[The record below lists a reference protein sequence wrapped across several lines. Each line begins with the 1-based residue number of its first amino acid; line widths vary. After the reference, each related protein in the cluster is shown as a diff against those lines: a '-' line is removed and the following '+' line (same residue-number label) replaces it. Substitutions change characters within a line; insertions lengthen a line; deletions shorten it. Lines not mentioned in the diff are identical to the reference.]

1 MPSNRCHHHGSTSK
15 GPKSTGSKSA
25 ALVILLMSCIS
36 LLSLSGCANKEQALK
51 QQSEQQ
57 YYQAAQKAMDA
68 NNFAMAVEQLEELES
83 RFPFGRYA
91 VQTQLDLIYAY
102 YRSLEYTAAAIQA
115 ERFIRQNP
123 AHQDVDY
130 AYYMKGLA
138 HFSTD
143 RGLLARILPTS
154 PAERDI
160 QPIKKAFSDFGQL
173 LNKFPQSRYAKDAQH
188 RMIYLRN
195 LMAEHE
201 LIVARYYVER
211 QAFVAVL
218 NRAKTVMEDYP
229 KTPAVAEAMALA
241 IKAYRELDLPKL
253 AAKTEKLLATNFP
266 KYPELNSQGKLE
278 YEPVTR
284 KAKPW
289 YHWATF
295 GLIG

>member
-1 MPSNRCHHHGSTSK
+1 MPSNKCHPT
-15 GPKSTGSKSA
+15 GPKHSA
-25 ALVILLMSCIS
+25 LILLLIGS
-36 LLSLSGCANKEQALK
+36 LSVLSLTGCASNEQVLR

-68 NNFAMAVEQLEELES
+68 NNFIMAVEQLEELES

-123 AHQDVDY
+123 AHPDVDY

-154 PAERDI
+154 PAERDM
-160 QPIKKAFSDFGQL
+160 QPIKKSFSNFDQL
-173 LNKFPQSRYAKDAQH
+173 LNKFPQSRYASDARQ

-201 LIVARYYVER
+201 LVVARYYVER
-211 QAFVAVL
+211 QAFIAVL
-218 NRAKTVMEDYP
+218 NRAKTVIENYP
-229 KTPAVAEAMALA
+229 KTPATPEAMALA
-241 IKAYRELDLPKL
+241 VKAYRELDLPKL
-253 AAKTEKLLATNFP
+253 AAKTERLLAKNFP
-266 KYPELNSQGKLE
+266 TYPELNKQGKLE

>member
-1 MPSNRCHHHGSTSK
+1 MLRNQTPVLFSK
-15 GPKSTGSKSA
+15 HA
-25 ALVILLMSCIS
+25 ARTKLIVALICGLS
-36 LLSLSGCANKEQALK
+36 LLTLHGCASKEQMLK

-57 YYQAAQKAMDA
+57 YYQAAQKAMDS

-102 YRSLEYTAAAIQA
+102 YRSLEYVAAALQA

-160 QPIKKAFSDFGQL
+160 QPIKKAFSDFSQL
-173 LNKFPQSRYAKDAQH
+173 LNKFPESRYAPDARQ

-218 NRAKTVMEDYP
+218 NRAKTVMEEYP
-229 KTPAVAEAMALA
+229 QTPAVPEAMALA
-241 IKAYRELDLPKL
+241 VKAYRELDLPQL
-253 AAKTEKLLATNFP
+253 AEKTERLLALNFP
-266 KYPELNSQGKLE
+266 KYPELNAQGQLE

-284 KAKPW
+284 KGKPW

>member
-1 MPSNRCHHHGSTSK
+1 MSSHRCSQRLTHLLTLLCITLFS
-15 GPKSTGSKSA
+15 
-25 ALVILLMSCIS
+25 LVT
-36 LLSLSGCANKEQALK
+36 LSGCANKEAALK

-68 NNFAMAVEQLEELES
+68 NNFVMAVEQLEELES

-102 YRSLEYTAAAIQA
+102 YRSLEYTAAALQA

-123 AHQDVDY
+123 AHEDVDY

-160 QPIKKAFSDFGQL
+160 KPIQKAFSDFSQL
-173 LNKFPQSRYAKDAQH
+173 LNKFPQSRYAQDARQ
-188 RMIYLRN
+188 RMVYLRN

-211 QAFVAVL
+211 QAFIAVL
-218 NRAKTVMEDYP
+218 NRAKTVMENYP
-229 KTPAVAEAMALA
+229 NTPAVAEAMALA
-241 IKAYRELDLPKL
+241 VKAYRELALPAL
-253 AAKTEKLLATNFP
+253 AEKTERLLADNFP
-266 KYPELNSQGKLE
+266 DYPELNDQGQLE

>member
-1 MPSNRCHHHGSTSK
+1 M
-15 GPKSTGSKSA
+15 
-25 ALVILLMSCIS
+25 
-36 LLSLSGCANKEQALK
+36 LSGCANKDQVLR

-57 YYQAAQKAMDA
+57 YYEAAQKAMDA
-68 NNFAMAVEQLEELES
+68 NNFIMAVEQLEELES

-102 YRSLEYTAAAIQA
+102 YRSLEYTAAALQA
-115 ERFIRQNP
+115 DRFIRQNP
-123 AHQDVDY
+123 THEDVDY
-130 AYYMKGLA
+130 AYYMKGLSN
-138 HFSTD
+138 FSTD
-143 RGLLARILPTS
+143 RGLLARILPTT

-160 QPIKKAFSDFGQL
+160 SPIQRAFSDFSEL
-173 LNKFPQSRYAKDAQH
+173 LNKFPNSRYAHDAQQ

-201 LIVARYYVER
+201 LIAARYYVQR

-218 NRAKTVMEDYP
+218 NRAKTVMENYP
-229 KTPAVAEAMALA
+229 KTPAVPEAMALA
-241 IKAYRELDLPKL
+241 VKAYRELDLPQL
-253 AAKTEKLLATNFP
+253 AARTEKLLSNNYP
-266 KYPELNSQGKLE
+266 NYPELNAQGKLE

-289 YHWATF
+289 YHWVTF

>member
-1 MPSNRCHHHGSTSK
+1 MSSHRCFRSSVHPAH
-15 GPKSTGSKSA
+15 
-25 ALVILLMSCIS
+25 LLCIS
-36 LLSLSGCANKEQALK
+36 LLGFITLSGCTNTDVTQT

-57 YYQAAQKAMDA
+57 YYQAAQRAMDT
-68 NNFAMAVEQLEELES
+68 NNFVMAVEQLEELES

-102 YRSLEYTAAAIQA
+102 YRSLEYTASALQA

-123 AHQDVDY
+123 THEDVDY

-160 QPIKKAFSDFGQL
+160 NPIQKAFSDFSQL
-173 LNKFPQSRYAKDAQH
+173 LNKFPNSRYAHDARQ

-218 NRAKTVMEDYP
+218 NRAKTVMENYP
-229 KTPAVAEAMALA
+229 NTPAVPEAMALA
-241 IKAYRELDLPKL
+241 VKAYRELALPEL
-253 AAKTEKLLATNFP
+253 AQKTELLLADNFP
-266 KYPELNSQGKLE
+266 NYPELNGKGQLV
-278 YEPVTR
+278 YETITR

-289 YHWATF
+289 YYWLTF
-295 GLIG
+295 GLLG